1 MGKIAFVF
9 PGQGSQSPGM
19 GKDIFEKRP
28 EARQVF
34 ETACNALG
42 FDLSR
47 LCFEGPDDQLQ
58 LTANTQPAILTTSV
72 ALLRATEM
80 SGLRADLLAGHSLGE
95 YTALVAAGAISFEEA
110 VTTVRRRGEF
120 MQQAVPVGTGAMA
133 AILGLDAEAVEGAC
147 KEAAHGEVVAPANLN
162 SPEQTVI
169 AGHKAAVERAVE
181 IAKEKGARRAM
192 LLAVSAPFHCE
203 LMLPA
208 QKQLEKVLR
217 GLKWEKLNIPVVTN
231 SDAQMVVEA
240 ADAENALIRQVSSP
254 VRWSESVLALHQA
267 GADVFVEIGPG
278 KVLAGLIRRIVRE
291 ARVFNISDAAS
302 LDAAIAELQTR

>member
-9 PGQGSQSPGM
+9 PGQGSQVPGM

-34 ETACNALG
+34 ETADSALG

-47 LCFEGPDDQLQ
+47 LCFEGPEDQLQ
-58 LTANTQPAILTTSV
+58 LTANTQPSILTTSV
-72 ALLRATEM
+72 ALLRAAEK

-95 YTALVAAGAISFEEA
+95 YTALVASGAISFEEA

-133 AILGLDAEAVEGAC
+133 AILGLDAQAVEGAC

-192 LLAVSAPFHCE
+192 LLSVSAPFHCE

-217 GLKWEKLNIPVVTN
+217 GLKWGKLNIPIVTN
-231 SDAQMVVEA
+231 ADAQLVVEA
-240 ADAENALIRQVSSP
+240 ADAQNALIRQVSSP
-254 VRWSESVLALHQA
+254 VRWSESVLALNQA

-278 KVLAGLIRRIVRE
+278 KVLAGLIKRVVRE
-291 ARVFNISDAAS
+291 VRVFNISDEAS
-302 LDAAIAELQTR
+302 LDATVSELRAG